1 MPTYHRHFKIGDDM
15 DASILDLRYK
25 TRDVLKALENRE
37 PVVILYHGKPK
48 GTIVPLP
55 GKKTTRVCDHRFFGM
70 LAGEK
75 ASVKAIMSRLRSGRH
90 DF

>member
-1 MPTYHRHFKIGDDM
+1 M

-25 TRDVLKALENRE
+25 TREILKALENRE

-55 GKKTTRVCDHRFFGM
+55 GKKTTRVCDHQFFGM
-70 LAGEK
+70 RRGEK
-75 ASVKAIMSRLRSGRH
+75 ASVKGVMSRLRSSRH
-90 DF
+90 GF